1 MSRVG
6 KNPITIP
13 DDVTVD
19 VDGDAIT
26 VKGKKGELSRQLLA
40 DVSVAVEDNKIVVK
54 PMSESKFARSL
65 WGTMRSNIEAMI
77 TGVSDGY
84 SRELEIQGVGYRAQ
98 MQGKTLRLQL
108 GFSHDVEFPVP
119 DGVTIEC
126 PSQVQI
132 VVSGADKQQV
142 GQVASNIR
150 GYRPPEPYKGKG
162 VRYKDEYVLRKEGK
176 KK

>member
-6 KNPITIP
+6 KNPIAIP
-13 DDVTVD
+13 DGVNVA
-19 VDGDAIT
+19 VANGAIT
-26 VKGKKGELSRQLLA
+26 VKGKNGELSQSVLK
-40 DVSVAVEDNKIVVK
+40 DVTVEVEDNQIVVK
-54 PMSESKFARSL
+54 PTSSSKFSRSL
-65 WGTMRSNIEAMI
+65 WGTTRSNIESMI
-77 TGVSDGY
+77 TGVTEGFR
-84 SRELEIQGVGYRAQ
+84 RELEIQGVGYRAQ

-119 DGVTIEC
+119 DGISIEC

-132 VVSGADKQQV
+132 VVSGVDKQQV

-162 VRYKDEYVLRKEGK
+162 VRYVGEYVLRKEGK